1 MELFHEWIRGLHVAA
16 GFVGLAAFWIP
27 IFSRKGGSNHRLF
40 GRIFKWCAYIVLAG
54 AAVGL
59 ALNYLNLARRGI
71 GPSDIPGDFAFLV
84 FLSYLTF
91 VTFVIVRHGTEVL
104 LHKRE
109 LVTMNRPLDRLLGW
123 GGIAASVFLVAYALY
138 YAPPNRILLFALSP
152 IGFAAGSGILRV
164 LKGKRPE
171 RNAWLLEHLGA
182 MLGAGI
188 AFHTAFA
195 VFGATRLFD
204 LGFEGWVAVI
214 PWILPTLLGVPATI
228 LWTRKYRTQLPAAVR
243 ERAA

>member
-1 MELFHEWIRGLHVAA
+1 METVHEWIRVAHVAA
-16 GFVGLAAFWIP
+16 GFVGLAAFWVP
-27 IFSRKGGSNHRLF
+27 IFTRKGGRYHKQF
-40 GRIFKWCAYIVLAG
+40 GRIFKWSAYVVLGG
-54 AAVGL
+54 AALGL
-59 ALNYLNLARRGI
+59 GLHFVNFARG
-71 GPSDIPGDFAFLV
+71 GVQPADAPAAFAFLV
-84 FLSYLTF
+84 FLSYLTL
-91 VTFVIVRHGTEVL
+91 VTFVVVRHGTEVL
-104 LHKRE
+104 LHKRSLAE
-109 LVTMNRPLDRLLGW
+109 MDRPLDRALGW
-123 GGIAASVFLVAYALY
+123 SAIASSAALIAYALY
-138 YAPPNRILLFALSP
+138 FAPPNQILLFALSP
-152 IGFAAGSGILRV
+152 IGFATGSGILKAIR
-164 LKGKRPE
+164 GKRPE

-243 ERAA
+243 ERPA